1 MYVFLLGECNG
12 DGCDADGGA
21 GGVLLA
27 KLGGRQP
34 RSVVRAAIELLDRR
48 AADAPPT
55 TTPPPENAR
64 ASVNAS
70 FAPDPTLARQW
81 ERLMRS
87 VDGAGG
93 ERGGAPLGEP
103 GRPPRGPRRV
113 AVSTRE
119 LRGATRARD
128 PRGEYKLVFLPGLY
142 KVAKLLNGTTGVR
155 AVTSSR
161 ISRALAA
168 PPDLITDDDAQLSIA
183 INGTGRRGAHR
194 LCASGGAGWR
204 DKTQQLYVECEGG
217 FDEHNL
223 REVLRALSL
232 VLHFELLPGETPPA
246 DA

>member
-1 MYVFLLGECNG
+1 
-12 DGCDADGGA
+12 
-21 GGVLLA
+21 
-27 KLGGRQP
+27 
-34 RSVVRAAIELLDRR
+34 
-48 AADAPPT
+48 
-55 TTPPPENAR
+55 
-64 ASVNAS
+64 
-70 FAPDPTLARQW
+70 
-81 ERLMRS
+81 MRS

-93 ERGGAPLGEP
+93 ERGGAPSVSG
-103 GRPPRGPRRV
+103 GRRGPRGWRCRR
-113 AVSTRE
+113 ASSAAR
-119 LRGATRARD
+119 RARD

-142 KVAKLLNGTTGVR
+142 RWKLLNGTTGVR

-232 VLHFELLPGETPPA
+232 VLHFDLLPPGETPPA

>member
-1 MYVFLLGECNG
+1 MASPTRRESGGASGEKKWNVLPPTKYLPFHVPLDDNSMGGNGGNGVPPHCELPGEYAASLLGH
-12 DGCDADGGA
+12 
-21 GGVLLA
+21 VQRLA
-27 KLGGRQP
+27 
-34 RSVVRAAIELLDRR
+34 
-48 AADAPPT
+48 
-55 TTPPPENAR
+55 
-64 ASVNAS
+64 
-70 FAPDPTLARQW
+70 LARDDLLQFA
-81 ERLMRS
+81 R
-87 VDGAGG
+87 
-93 ERGGAPLGEP
+93 
-103 GRPPRGPRRV
+103 PRRV

-232 VLHFELLPGETPPA
+232 VLHFELLPPGETPPTVA
-246 DA
+246 

>member
-1 MYVFLLGECNG
+1 MS
-12 DGCDADGGA
+12 
-21 GGVLLA
+21 
-27 KLGGRQP
+27 LGGR
-34 RSVVRAAIELLDRR
+34 RAARGGWRCRR
-48 AADAPPT
+48 ASSA
-55 TTPPPENAR
+55 AR
-64 ASVNAS
+64 
-70 FAPDPTLARQW
+70 
-81 ERLMRS
+81 
-87 VDGAGG
+87 
-93 ERGGAPLGEP
+93 
-103 GRPPRGPRRV
+103 
-113 AVSTRE
+113 
-119 LRGATRARD
+119 RARD

-232 VLHFELLPGETPPA
+232 VLHFELLPAETPPA

>member
-1 MYVFLLGECNG
+1 M
-12 DGCDADGGA
+12 
-21 GGVLLA
+21 
-27 KLGGRQP
+27 P
-34 RSVVRAAIELLDRR
+34 RNRA
-48 AADAPPT
+48 
-55 TTPPPENAR
+55 
-64 ASVNAS
+64 
-70 FAPDPTLARQW
+70 DPTLARQW

-87 VDGAGG
+87 VDGG